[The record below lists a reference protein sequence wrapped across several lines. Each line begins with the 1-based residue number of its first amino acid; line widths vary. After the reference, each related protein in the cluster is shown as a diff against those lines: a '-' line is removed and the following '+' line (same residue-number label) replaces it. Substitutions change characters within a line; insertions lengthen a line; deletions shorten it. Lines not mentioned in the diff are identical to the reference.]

1 MMRSQLWVPQCSS
14 YVSHTGHT
22 TVKLKQHP
30 SASCQ
35 THHRGESE
43 HFPARTPA
51 VTENVL
57 PLGWSSDKVN
67 CPEGLKRGL
76 KTSDRNYCSV
86 AGTVAQRLEMS
97 RSCLI
102 IPRVDALS
110 AREYNAQADPT
121 SKLMRSYPCQIFKN
135 NQIHKASDFF
145 PNTAITD
152 YHKLVTLNSIRVVS

>member
-1 MMRSQLWVPQCSS
+1 MSP
-14 YVSHTGHT
+14 TEGIP
-22 TVKLKQHP
+22 VKLKQHP